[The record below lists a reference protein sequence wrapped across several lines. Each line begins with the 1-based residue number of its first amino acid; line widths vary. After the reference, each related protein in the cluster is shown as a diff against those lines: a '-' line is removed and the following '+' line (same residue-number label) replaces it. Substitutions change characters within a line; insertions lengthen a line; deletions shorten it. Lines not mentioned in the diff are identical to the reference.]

1 LASTSSRFSVL
12 PASVL
17 DFDCVGEVAEVIKL
31 VLALFISLLAFLF
44 NERIIPVI
52 ILVTVLQIYW
62 SDKI

>member
-1 LASTSSRFSVL
+1 LASDSGRLFVL
-12 PASVL
+12 LASLL

-31 VLALFISLLAFLF
+31 VLALFISLLAFWF

>member
-1 LASTSSRFSVL
+1 LASNSGRLFVL
-12 PASVL
+12 LARYV
-17 DFDCVGEVAEVIKL
+17 DVDCVGEVAEVIKL
-31 VLALFISLLAFLF
+31 VSALFISLLAFWF

>member
-1 LASTSSRFSVL
+1 
-12 PASVL
+12 
-17 DFDCVGEVAEVIKL
+17 VIKL
-31 VLALFISLLAFLF
+31 VLALFISLLAFWF